1 MAKLLDTIDTDN
13 AEFQDAYS
21 LIQYT
26 NSSVFLTGRAGTGKS
41 TFLKY
46 ICQTTHKKFV
56 VVAPTGIAAINAGG
70 VTIHSFF
77 KAPFRPIPPDDADYS
92 IQNGRIF
99 DVLKFRKEHVKLIEQ
114 TELLIIDEV
123 SMVRADLLDFI
134 DRVLRA
140 YTKNHHHP
148 FGGKQVLMV
157 GDAFQLEPV
166 TKREDWDILKRF
178 YHSPYFFSARVFQQI
193 PLVQIELRKVY
204 RQSDA
209 NFVNLLD
216 KIRVKA
222 AVSADIQAVNSR
234 YVPSFRVPDND
245 FFITLATRRN
255 TVDYIN
261 ENKLAELPGEA
272 ALFDGHVEGDFPES
286 SLPTLKRLELKPN
299 AQVMFIK
306 NDMERRWYNGSL
318 GIIEEIVENTIFV
331 RLENGIVHEVNR
343 DIWRNIR
350 YKYDEKNK
358 RIIEEELGSFT
369 QFPLRLAWAIT
380 VHKSQG
386 LTFDK
391 VLLDFSG
398 GAFAGGQLYVALS
411 RCRSLEGIVLKT
423 PVRQSDMIVSNEVVQ
438 FARQANNKQ
447 LIQAQLNSARADNL
461 YRQADEAFAAD
472 RFQQVVAHLA
482 EAIGLRNDLD
492 KPAVQRLLAIRLSRI
507 IDQQN
512 HIRHLQEQLAQQ
524 RRHTEEFAREYFL
537 MANECV
543 LKYKDRRAA
552 IANLDKALKLQ
563 PDMVDA
569 LRRRADLRVETKDYE
584 MAEADYSALLKLKPK
599 SFKALYHRGRT
610 RLLLMN
616 YTGAY
621 NDLLAATRIKPE
633 HADALYYLGN
643 ACSKL
648 GETDKANDYWNM
660 ASQLGHDGEDD

>member
-1 MAKLLDTIDTDN
+1 MSHWLDSIDTDN
-13 AEFQDAYS
+13 PEFQDAFS

-26 NSSVFLTGRAGTGKS
+26 NSSVFLTGKAGTGKS

-46 ICQTTHKKFV
+46 ICHHTHKKFV

-77 KAPFRPIPPDDADYS
+77 KAPFRPVLPDEPDYS
-92 IQNGRIF
+92 IKDRRIF
-99 DVLKFRKEHVKLIEQ
+99 DILKFRKEHVKLIEQ

-140 YTKNHHHP
+140 YTKNHHQP

-157 GDAFQLEPV
+157 GDVFQLEPV

-193 PLVQIELRKVY
+193 PLVQIELKKVY
-204 RQSDA
+204 RQNDPH
-209 NFVNLLD
+209 FVELLD
-216 KIRVKA
+216 KIRIKRA
-222 AVSADIQAVNSR
+222 AMMDLDAINQRFLPTFV
-234 YVPSFRVPDND
+234 VPDND
-245 FFITLATRRN
+245 FFITLATRRS

-261 ENKLAELPGEA
+261 ENKLNELPGDEA
-272 ALFDGHVEGDFPES
+272 VFEGHIQGEFPES
-286 SLPTLKRLELKPN
+286 SLPTLKKLELKPN

-318 GIIEEIVENTIFV
+318 GIIDDISDNTIYV
-331 RLENGIVHEVNR
+331 RLENGVVHEVTR
-343 DIWRNIR
+343 DVWRNVR

-358 RIIEEELGSFT
+358 RITEEELGSFT

-391 VLLDFSG
+391 VVLDFSG

-423 PVRQSDMIVSNEVVQ
+423 KVSGSDVIVSNEVVR
-438 FARQANNKQ
+438 FAQQANNKV
-447 LIQAQLNSARADNL
+447 LIQSQLNAARADNL
-461 YRQADEAFAAD
+461 YRQANEEFAKD
-472 RFQQVVAHLA
+472 HFQQAVAHFA
-482 EAIGLRNDLD
+482 EAIELRNDLN
-492 KPAVQRLLAIRLSRI
+492 KPQVQRLLAMKLTRI
-507 IDQQN
+507 NDLQN
-512 HIRHLQEQLAQQ
+512 HILTLKEQMAQQ
-524 RRHTEEFAREYFL
+524 IKNTQEFAREYYL

-543 LKYKDRRAA
+543 LKYNDRRAA

-563 PDMVDA
+563 PDMVDV

-584 MAEADYSALLKLKPK
+584 LADADYSALLKLKPK
-599 SFKALYHRGRT
+599 SFKTLYHRGRT
-610 RLLLMN
+610 RLLLLN

-621 NDLLAATRIKPE
+621 NDLLAASRLKPE
-633 HADALYYLGN
+633 HADVLFYLGN

-648 GETDKANDYWNM
+648 GDTDKANDYWNM
-660 ASQLGHDGEDD
+660 ASQLGYDDEEE